1 MKRCKLVALHLRAG
15 QDDPAER
22 DVASAA
28 AAALCVA
35 AGANIV
41 RMHNARAA
49 ADAVRVADGV
59 MAAAP
64 GSGLGPLC
72 LQTACEGVAD
82 EPMLERCKA

>member
-1 MKRCKLVALHLRAG
+1 VALRVRAG

-64 GSGLGPLC
+64 DSGLGSVR
-72 LQTACEGVAD
+72 LQTACEGLAD